1 MLRVRNL
8 IQYQLIMSYSTD
20 EITEPFWA
28 ENSTGRSGRDPLA
41 IQNSS
46 VVIYANMIVGITNV
60 TNRIRYMGFYCWLFE
75 AIAHKVTK
83 PNSLVEQQ
91 FYLRRAELLLAYVM
105 VKNFPEVT
113 GISGTDYAL
122 KNIEPIIYLGK
133 GADIENKKSGKVYW
147 QYSLGIFGQ
156 YYSGAV
162 RALDLIFHPQDEVN
176 IYTTTQ
182 KGQKLGE
189 AFASNVHAGLLDFFL
204 KSIFAGTIAE
214 DKLIDLTPF
223 ALHIIPPNSSEQKLY
238 REILLSEDD
247 KNIHPTYNRR
257 NTIQMLLKLLNEN
270 PNGIENLPSAFLRN
284 NFENH
289 AKNKDLEN
297 DTSTAWY
304 LFEINEL
311 LHVAFE
317 HFHAAFQYSIEKYPT
332 SMNDT
337 LQKLQDKTAEF
348 FEKESI
354 NAYKLTLNELS
365 EQVEVEKV
373 YDYFSAMGKSYKKDW
388 GICLSNA
395 IRTIVAVYKQSK
407 DQNNQLFD
415 FARLP
420 ENNYIRPG
428 IAFELIA
435 ELIEPKGLLTISEY
449 TRMILLHVINLHT
462 FSSYQKSRIGQ
473 GLVHNYMIE
482 SNMAW
487 RLRDTEPSRTTPRL
501 QNATQYLLD
510 TGLLRKDGKLIQIT
524 DDGLQVIEGL

>member
-1 MLRVRNL
+1 MTYTTV
-8 IQYQLIMSYSTD
+8 
-20 EITEPFWA
+20 EIIEPFWA
-28 ENSTGRSGRDPLA
+28 ENSTERSGRDPLA
-41 IQNSS
+41 MQNSS

-60 TNRIRYMGFYCWLFE
+60 TNRMRYMGFYCWLFE
-75 AIAHKVTK
+75 AIGQKVTK
-83 PNSLVEQQ
+83 ANSRVEQQ
-91 FYLRRAELLLAYVM
+91 LYLRRAELLIAYIM

-113 GISGTDYAL
+113 GISGSDYASR
-122 KNIEPIIYLGK
+122 NIEPTIILSK
-133 GADIENKKSGKVYW
+133 GADIENKRTGKIYW
-147 QYSLGIFGQ
+147 QDSFGIFGQ
-156 YYSGAV
+156 YFSSAM
-162 RALDLIFHPQDEVN
+162 RDLDLMYHPQDDIN
-176 IYTTTQ
+176 IYTMSP
-182 KGQKLGE
+182 KGQRLGQ
-189 AFASNVHAGLLDFFL
+189 AFAANVHARLLEYFL
-204 KSIFAGTIAE
+204 KSIFDGTIAE
-214 DKLIDLTPF
+214 NNLVDFTPF
-223 ALHIIPPNSSEQKLY
+223 ALHIIPPNSLEEKLH
-238 REILLSEDD
+238 RELLLSVDD
-247 KNIHPTYNRR
+247 KNIHRTYNRR
-257 NTIQMLLKLLNEN
+257 NTIQMLLKLLHEN
-270 PNGIENLPSAFLRN
+270 PDGIENLPSTFLRN
-284 NFENH
+284 NYENH

-317 HFHAAFQYSIEKYPT
+317 HFHAAFQYSIAKYPT

-337 LQKLQDKTAEF
+337 LQNLQDETAAV

-365 EQVEVEKV
+365 EQVEVETV
-373 YDYFSAMGKSYKKDW
+373 YDYFSAMEKSYKKDW
-388 GICLSNA
+388 GVCLSNA

-407 DQNNQLFD
+407 DQMNQLFE

-428 IAFELIA
+428 IA
-435 ELIEPKGLLTISEY
+435 IELLTELVEQKRSLTLHEY
-449 TRMILLHVINLHT
+449 TRAILLHVINLHT

-487 RLRDTEPSRTTPRL
+487 RVRETSPSRTTPRL

-524 DDGLQVIEGL
+524 DDGLKVIVSL